1 VDNIKVDLGEIRLD
15 NMDWID
21 LPHDRDQWWALVNT
35 IINLW
40 VP

>member
-1 VDNIKVDLGEIRLD
+1 MDLRETGWECVDRIHVAQ
-15 NMDWID
+15 
-21 LPHDRDQWWALVNT
+21 DRDQWQALVNT